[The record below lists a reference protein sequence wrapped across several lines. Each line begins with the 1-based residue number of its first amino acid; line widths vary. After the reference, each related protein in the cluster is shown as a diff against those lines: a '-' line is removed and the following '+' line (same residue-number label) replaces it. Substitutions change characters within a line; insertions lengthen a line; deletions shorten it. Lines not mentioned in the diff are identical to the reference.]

1 MRQKLTRQMSL
12 FSVTARHDIG
22 KELGVFS
29 EILDATPEMLDL
41 VYKDLIRNRRQ
52 ETGRPGM
59 TAEQVLRACVLKQY
73 RSLTY
78 EELAFHLED
87 SNSFRAFTRLEMGQY
102 PSSSAL
108 QESIKPLT
116 EETWEAI
123 HYCLMQYARKAGIEN
138 GRKIRID
145 STAIDSDVHDP
156 TDASLLWDGVR
167 IITRWLEEGHA
178 LTPRPEYRYSDHLRV
193 VKKRHLAVVN
203 AKKEEA
209 RVAAYRDMTLYAGKV
224 VGYAKEAI
232 PALQSYKANDID
244 DMLTALNLQAQLKR
258 AVELLERVISQTERR
273 VFRGE
278 KVPVSEKVVSF
289 FEDHT
294 DIIVKSRREVQYGHK
309 VFINSGKSNLILDC
323 LIERGNPAD
332 SEQYVPMLKRHLGIF
347 GRMPRQASADGG
359 FASKKN
365 LADAKKLKI
374 KDVAFAKRRG
384 LAVLDMV
391 KSHWV
396 YKRLKNFRAGIEA
409 NISTLK
415 RAFGLGR
422 CNWKG
427 WEGFKRYVLS
437 SIFAYNLQVIARIKL
452 EAAKSAVA

>member
-29 EILDATPEMLDL
+29 EILDAIPEMLDR
-41 VYKDLIRNRRQ
+41 VYNDLIRNRRQ
-52 ETGRPGM
+52 ETGRKGM

-87 SNSFRAFTRLEMGQY
+87 SGSFRAFTRLEMGQY
-102 PSSSAL
+102 PSSSTL
-108 QESIKPLT
+108 QENIKPLS

-123 HYCLMQYARKAGIEN
+123 HYCLMQYAKKAGIET

-145 STAIDSDVHDP
+145 STAIDTDVHDP
-156 TDASLLWDGVR
+156 TDAWLLWDGVR
-167 IITRWLEEGHA
+167 IITRWLEEGHT
-178 LTPRPEYRYSDHLRV
+178 LTPRPDYRYSDHLRV
-193 VKKRHLAVVN
+193 LKKRHLAVVN
-203 AKKEEA
+203 AKKEDA

-232 PALQSYKANDID
+232 PALQDYKANDLE
-244 DMLTALNLQAQLKR
+244 DMLTASNLRAQLKR
-258 AVELLERVISQTERR
+258 AVDLLERVISQTERR

-289 FEDHT
+289 FEDHS

-309 VFINSGKSNLILDC
+309 VFLSSGKSNLILDC

-332 SEQYVPMLKRHLGIF
+332 SEQYIPMLKRHQGIF
-347 GRMPRQASADGG
+347 GYMPRQASADGG

-365 LADAKKLKI
+365 LADAKELKV
-374 KDVAFAKRRG
+374 KDVAFAKRRS
-384 LAVLDMV
+384 LVVLDMV
-391 KSHWV
+391 KSSWV

-415 RAFGLGR
+415 RAFGLDR
-422 CNWKG
+422 CTWKG
-427 WEGFKRYVLS
+427 WGGFKSYVWS

-452 EAAKSAVA
+452 ESGKAAA

>member
-29 EILDATPEMLDL
+29 EILDAAPEMLDR
-41 VYKDLIRNRRQ
+41 VYNDLIRNRRK
-52 ETGRPGM
+52 ETGRKGM
-59 TAEQVLRACVLKQY
+59 TAEQVLRTCVLKQY
-73 RSLTY
+73 RNLTY

-87 SNSFRAFTRLEMGQY
+87 SGSFRAFARLEMGQY
-102 PSSSAL
+102 PSSSTL
-108 QESIKPLT
+108 QENIKPLS

-123 HYCLMQYARKAGIEN
+123 HHCLMQYAKKAGIET

-156 TDASLLWDGVR
+156 NDASLLWDGVR
-167 IITRWLEEGHA
+167 IITRWLEEGHT
-178 LTPRPEYRYSDHLRV
+178 LTPRPDYRYSDHLRV

-203 AKKEEA
+203 AKKEDA
-209 RVAAYRDMTLYAGKV
+209 RVAAYRDMTRYAGKV

-232 PALQSYKANDID
+232 PALQAYKANDLD

-258 AVELLERVISQTERR
+258 AIGLLERVISQTERR

-309 VFINSGKSNLILDC
+309 VFLSSGKSNLILDC

-332 SEQYVPMLKRHLGIF
+332 SEQFIPMLRRHQSIF
-347 GRMPRQASADGG
+347 GYMPRQTSADGG

-365 LADAKKLKI
+365 LVDAKELKI
-374 KDVAFAKRRG
+374 KDAAFAKRRS
-384 LAVLDMV
+384 LEILDMV
-391 KSHWV
+391 KSNWV

-415 RAFGLGR
+415 RAFGLDR
-422 CNWKG
+422 CTWKG
-427 WEGFKRYVLS
+427 WGGFKRYVWS

-452 EAAKSAVA
+452 ESAKAAA

>member
-1 MRQKLTRQMSL
+1 MSL

-22 KELGVFS
+22 KELGIFS
-29 EILDATPEMLDL
+29 EILDATPEMLDR
-41 VYKDLIRNRRQ
+41 VYNDLIRNRRK

-87 SNSFRAFTRLEMGQY
+87 SGSFRAFARLEMGQY
-102 PSSSAL
+102 PSSSTL
-108 QESIKPLT
+108 QENIKPISD
-116 EETWEAI
+116 ETWEAI
-123 HYCLMQYARKAGIEN
+123 HHCLMQYAKKAGIET

-178 LTPRPEYRYSDHLRV
+178 LTPRPDYRYSDHLRV

-232 PALQSYKANDID
+232 PALQSYKANDLD

-258 AVELLERVISQTERR
+258 AVGLLEKVISQTERR
-273 VFRGE
+273 VFHGE

-309 VFINSGKSNLILDC
+309 VFVSSGASNL
-323 LIERGNPAD
+323 
-332 SEQYVPMLKRHLGIF
+332 S
-347 GRMPRQASADGG
+347 
-359 FASKKN
+359 
-365 LADAKKLKI
+365 
-374 KDVAFAKRRG
+374 
-384 LAVLDMV
+384 
-391 KSHWV
+391 
-396 YKRLKNFRAGIEA
+396 
-409 NISTLK
+409 ST
-415 RAFGLGR
+415 A
-422 CNWKG
+422 
-427 WEGFKRYVLS
+427 
-437 SIFAYNLQVIARIKL
+437 
-452 EAAKSAVA
+452 